1 MRSVGWLIDN
11 AMEAVERENARLKNV
26 LNKDFARV
34 QLDSSKLAG
43 LISHFSDT
51 DFSAKEYKGQPLDL
65 KSRTSSATSTNT
77 SSASS
82 PWPKARRAASTTLQR
97 ASSP

>member
-34 QLDSSKLAG
+34 QLDSRKLAG
-43 LISHFSDT
+43 F
-51 DFSAKEYKGQPLDL
+51 
-65 KSRTSSATSTNT
+65 
-77 SSASS
+77 
-82 PWPKARRAASTTLQR
+82 ARNDG
-97 ASSP
+97 